1 MSLNI
6 LDVKITTINYMY
18 LSDQIFIDIP
28 NEGTYL
34 NYTLNFCKPDWY
46 NTNISN
52 KTVLGR
58 VFSYKDGQK
67 LYLNDLLSTYADNYS
82 WMSYDNV
89 YKFNKMIYGNAVYKI
104 QLQPLDNAFTRI
116 IHTIGSTTGYT
127 DVALWFDNKR
137 TNAGTGLDMSWFTN
151 SKPEGFTLLSK
162 RTKILP
168 RIPKLYLNATNFFIG
183 ASIAINR
190 GWMDYSSIDGDR
202 LFRIVALDK
211 DKNLITDDD
220 GLSQITYEPS
230 NGVMSMLIG
239 GYLTAGSSPGVLDN
253 TRFKYLAV
261 APVHGTGLPPQW
273 DDISNNIIIAEY
285 DTCNADYY
293 LIWCD
298 RTGGYQCQPFSKNS
312 TLTEDIATS
321 TLINSYDEERPYLK
335 SITNKWTLNSDWLS
349 FDEYQAYE
357 SIFTSPYTY
366 LFDTKFNELTP
377 VICTDKTWSEKT
389 NKNTKKPFNLK
400 ITVTENRK
408 QNILY

>member
-1 MSLNI
+1 
-6 LDVKITTINYMY
+6 MY
-18 LSDQIFIDIP
+18 LSDQIFVDIP

-34 NYTLNFCKPDWY
+34 NYTLNFCKPDW
-46 NTNISN
+46 NSTSVSN
-52 KTVLGR
+52 NTVLGR

-67 LYLNDLLSTYADNYS
+67 LYLNDLLSSYADNYS

-89 YKFNKMIYGNAVYKI
+89 YKFNNLSYGNTVYKI
-104 QLQPLDNAFTRI
+104 QLQPIDKAFTRI
-116 IHTIGSTTGYT
+116 IYTIGSNTGFK

-137 TNAGTGLDMSWFTN
+137 TNNGTGFDMSWFTN
-151 SKPEGFTLLSK
+151 SKPEGFNLLSK
-162 RTKILP
+162 RTKVLP
-168 RIPKLYLNATNFFIG
+168 RIPKLNLDSTDFFIG
-183 ASIAINR
+183 TSIAINK
-190 GWMDYSSIDGDR
+190 GWVDYSTFNNTK

-211 DKNLITDDD
+211 DKNLIISNDDI
-220 GLSQITYEPS
+220 LSKRIHEAS
-230 NGVMSMLIG
+230 NGVISMLIG
-239 GYLTAGSSPGVLDN
+239 GYLTAGTSPGVLDN
-253 TRFKYLAV
+253 TNFKYLAV
-261 APVHGTGLPPQW
+261 APVHGTGTTPQW
-273 DDISNNIIIAEY
+273 DDITNNIIIAEY
-285 DTCNADYY
+285 DDCIADYY

-298 RTGGYQCQPFSKNS
+298 RTGGYQCQPFSKKS

-349 FDEYQAYE
+349 FDEYLAYE

-400 ITVTENRK
+400 ITVAENRK